1 MYLPEMFQEDRTE
14 VLHGLIRTH
23 PLATL
28 VTQQDGVLTADH
40 VPLLLDTHADRPDR
54 LRGHLAA
61 ANPLCRVAAS
71 ELEAL
76 VIFQGPQS
84 YVTPSWYAS
93 KQEHGKVV
101 PTWNYAVV
109 HVEGTLS
116 FHRDPSWLHVQVT
129 DLTEHQEAPREAPW
143 AVDDA
148 PEDFVQRQLRAIVGI
163 EITIGRITG
172 KWKVSQNRSP
182 ADRDGVAHGLAA
194 TPTPGSAAMARLV
207 RDSER

>member
-1 MYLPEMFQEDRTE
+1 MYLPEMFQEDRID
-14 VLHGLIRTH
+14 VLHDLIRTH

-28 VTQQDGVLTADH
+28 VTQPGGTLTADH
-40 VPLLLDTHADRPDR
+40 VPLLLDTRADRPDR

-61 ANPLCRVAAS
+61 ANPLCRDTTS
-71 ELEAL
+71 DLQAL

-84 YVTPSWYAS
+84 YVTPSWYVS
-93 KQEHGKVV
+93 KQDHGKVV

-116 FHRDPSWLHVQVT
+116 FHRDPNWLHGQVT
-129 DLTEHQEAPREAPW
+129 DLTAHQEAPRDAPW

-148 PEDFVQRQLRAIVGI
+148 PEGFVQRQLRAIVGI
-163 EITIGRITG
+163 EIAIERITG

-182 ADRDGVAHGLAA
+182 VDRQGVAAGLDA
-194 TPTPGSAAMARLV
+194 TPGLDSSAMARLV
-207 RDSER
+207 RDGDR

>member
-1 MYLPEMFQEDRTE
+1 MYLPEMFQEDRIE
-14 VLHGLIRTH
+14 VLHDLIRTH
-23 PLATL
+23 PFATL
-28 VTQQDGVLTADH
+28 VTQSDGALTADH
-40 VPLLLDTHADRPDR
+40 VPLLLDTGTDGPDR

-61 ANPLCRVAAS
+61 ANPLCRGEVS
-71 ELEAL
+71 ERPAL

-109 HVEGTLS
+109 HVEGTLI
-116 FHRDPSWLHVQVT
+116 FHRDPDWLHEQVT
-129 DLTEHQEAPREAPW
+129 DLTSHQESPRDSPW
-143 AVDDA
+143 AVNDA

-163 EITIGRITG
+163 EIAIERITG

-182 ADRDGVAHGLAA
+182 VDRQGVAAGLDA
-194 TPTPGSAAMARLV
+194 TPGPDSSAMARLV
-207 RDSER
+207 RDGDR

>member
-1 MYLPEMFQEDRTE
+1 MYIPEMFHEDRIE
-14 VLHGLIRTH
+14 VLHELMRAH

-28 VTQQDGVLTADH
+28 VTQSGGALTADH
-40 VPLLLDTHADRPDR
+40 VPLLLDTGDGPDR

-61 ANPLCRVAAS
+61 ANPLCRGQVS
-71 ELEAL
+71 ELPAL
-76 VIFQGPQS
+76 IIFQGPQS

-109 HVEGTLS
+109 HVEGTLI
-116 FHRDPSWLHVQVT
+116 FHRDPGWLHEQVT
-129 DLTEHQEAPREAPW
+129 DLTSHQETRREAPW

-163 EITIGRITG
+163 EIEIERITG

-182 ADRDGVAHGLAA
+182 VDRQGVAAGLDA
-194 TPTPGSAAMARLV
+194 TPGPDSSAMAQLV
-207 RDSER
+207 RGSDR